1 MYLILSELGLL
12 CEGLSVV
19 VVSGDYS
26 LVAVL
31 RLLILVASLVE
42 EREILDP
49 RASI

>member
-1 MYLILSELGLL
+1 M
-12 CEGLSVV
+12 
-19 VVSGDYS
+19 SGGYS

-42 EREILDP
+42 EHEILDP